1 MTNTISTIQF
11 NCESAKRAPIYRL
24 SKTGWSIT
32 QDFPDVEDDGLGLT
46 HYKMRCRRKI

>member
-1 MTNTISTIQF
+1 MKVPH
-11 NCESAKRAPIYRL
+11 CERGHPFTEL

-46 HYKMRCRRKI
+46 HYYKMHCRRKI

>member
-11 NCESAKRAPIYRL
+11 NCESAKRAFTEL
-24 SKTGWSIT
+24 SKTGCSIT

-46 HYKMRCRRKI
+46 HYKMHCRRKI